1 MIGRIEHQLGVI
13 HLELFARL
21 SSHSWRRLPHPP
33 FEGTVARGAGHDP
46 DRILLIGRAGAAS
59 WGVVSHELGLGGHL
73 ARATAS
79 LTGRGGDVEISG
91 DAARSLPVIQQRLTQ
106 AAISR
111 YDAIVL
117 TIGLREA
124 MELMPVTVWTRQL
137 TSLLDHVSAGR
148 EVSPAVVVVGA
159 EERLPVPFT
168 PGMARLGTSR
178 ARALNEASRT
188 VIGDRTRVRFVDSGM
203 VPEMENSTLLD
214 ANKLDVYERS
224 ARVIAPTL
232 ATLLETSPARLRH
245 PVDEEARARALE
257 YLRSR
262 DRADDARLAQ
272 LLQTVKEVLH
282 LRSADLFFVDRD
294 EVHMLGTTTEAVSS
308 RPRSETFSTDA
319 LEYRGGIVI
328 PDLTDHPR
336 LRSLPEVTGPPHLRF
351 YAAHPVE
358 SPDGH
363 RVAVLSVVDTVP
375 REFSAA
381 EAGALRQ
388 LALQVGTI
396 LFEDY

>member
-1 MIGRIEHQLGVI
+1 MIGRIEHRLGVI

-21 SSHSWRRLPHPP
+21 STHSWRRLPHPP

-46 DRILLIGRAGAAS
+46 DRVLLIGRASAAS

-73 ARATAS
+73 ARATAT
-79 LTGRGGDVEISG
+79 LTGRGVDVEVSG
-91 DAARSLPVIQQRLTQ
+91 DPSLSLPTIQARMTP

-117 TIGLREA
+117 TVGTREA
-124 MELMPVTVWTRQL
+124 MELMSVAEWSRQL

-148 EVSPAVVVVGA
+148 EVSPAVIVVGA
-159 EERLPVPFT
+159 EERLPIPFT
-168 PGMARLGTSR
+168 PGLSRLAEAR
-178 ARALNEASRT
+178 ARAINAASRAI
-188 VIGDRTRVRFVDSGM
+188 VADRSLVRFVDSGM
-203 VPEMENSTLLD
+203 VPEIDGPSLLD

-224 ARVIAPTL
+224 ARVIAPVL
-232 ATLLETSPARLRH
+232 AALLENSPARLRH
-245 PVDEEARARALE
+245 PVDEEARTRALD
-257 YLRSR
+257 YLRAS
-262 DRADDARLAQ
+262 DDPDDARLAQ
-272 LLQTVKEVLH
+272 LLLTVKEVLH

-294 EVHMLGTTTEAVSS
+294 EVRMLGTTTGAVSS
-308 RPRSETFSTDA
+308 RPRGETFSTEA

-328 PDLTDHPR
+328 PDLTEHPT
-336 LRSLPEVTGPPHLRF
+336 LSALPEVTGPPHLRF

-375 REFSAA
+375 REFSSA
-381 EAGALRQ
+381 ESGVLRQ
-388 LALQVGTI
+388 LALQVGAI